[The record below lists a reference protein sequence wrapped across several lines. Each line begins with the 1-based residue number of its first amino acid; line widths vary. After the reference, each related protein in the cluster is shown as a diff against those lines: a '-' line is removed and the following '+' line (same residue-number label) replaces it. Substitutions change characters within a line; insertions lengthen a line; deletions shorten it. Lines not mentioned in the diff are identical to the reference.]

1 MEALHFLRPA
11 WFLALVP
18 GLLLGLWLLRY
29 RHRGGRWAEVV
40 EPELLSHLLL
50 EGARRGRPWGIAL
63 WFLALLLAVTALA
76 GPAFKRLPQPVFRDE
91 SALVVMLDLSR
102 SMDAADLRPSRLE
115 RARYKLEDLLEARRT
130 GLTALIVYAGDAFVV
145 TPLTDDVRTIRSLLA
160 ALSTDL
166 MPVPGSRPER
176 AVAEA
181 VKLLRQAGLPRGDL
195 LLVTDGIDQT
205 ALERIPEET
214 GGCCTLSVLG
224 VGTPAG
230 APIPLPRGG
239 FIRDTEGRVVSAAL
253 EEERLKE
260 LARRMDGL
268 YRRMEPGERDLHAL
282 LRWSTAAAVTG
293 RERRDLRADLWREEG
308 PWLLLGLLPL
318 AALAFRRGVLAA
330 LLLALLLP
338 GPPAQALDFD
348 GLWRRADQQA
358 WKRFRQQDY
367 AGAAG
372 LFTDPAWKAAAL
384 YRKGDY
390 EAALEALKGLD
401 SAEDWYNRG
410 NALAR
415 LGRYPEALKAY
426 DETLRRAPGHEDA
439 RRNRALVEKALQQQ
453 RQPSSGQGQGGGKE
467 GDSGESTG
475 QADESGRQG
484 KAEGPSSPSP
494 SPQPGESKAAADKEG
509 EQQGDVPSRRESE
522 QQPAREQ
529 EQPGTG
535 GELAMQQPPPV
546 AGPSGQRR
554 KPEQESEMP
563 EELRLWLQRVPDDP
577 GGLLR
582 RKFRYQYRKRGRPV
596 PPEGTPW

>member
-1 MEALHFLRPA
+1 METLHFLRPA
-11 WFLALVP
+11 WFLALLP

-40 EPELLSHLLL
+40 EPELLPHLLL

-76 GPAFKRLPQPVFRDE
+76 GPVFKRLPQPVFRDE

-115 RARYKLEDLLEARRT
+115 RARYKLEDLLAARRS

-160 ALSTDL
+160 AVSTDL

-195 LLVTDGIDQT
+195 LLVTDGVDQP
-205 ALERIPEET
+205 ALERIIDQAD
-214 GGCCTLSVLG
+214 GCCRLSVLG

-239 FIRDTEGRVVSAAL
+239 FIRDAGGRLVHAAL
-253 EEERLKE
+253 EEGRLKE
-260 LARRMDGL
+260 LARHMEGI
-268 YRRMEPGERDLHAL
+268 YRRMEPGEGDLRAL
-282 LRWSTAAAVTG
+282 LRWSAGATAGG

-330 LLLALLLP
+330 LLLVLLLP

-348 GLWRRADQQA
+348 HLWRRPDQQA
-358 WKRFRQQDY
+358 WEHFRQQDY
-367 AGAAG
+367 AGAAA
-372 LFTDPAWKAAAL
+372 LFADPAWKAAAR
-384 YRKGDY
+384 YREGDY

-426 DETLRRAPGHEDA
+426 DEALRRIPEHEDA
-439 RRNRALVEKALQQQ
+439 RHNRALVEKVLQQQ
-453 RQPSSGQGQGGGKE
+453 RRPSSGQGQGGGRE
-467 GDSGESTG
+467 GDSGESGG

-494 SPQPGESKAAADKEG
+494 SPQPEQSKAAADREG

-529 EQPGTG
+529 QQPGTG
-535 GELAMQQPPPV
+535 GELAMQQPPPE
-546 AGPSGQRR
+546 AGPTGQQR
-554 KPEQESEMP
+554 PEQESEMP

-582 RKFRYQYRKRGRPV
+582 RKFRYQYRKRGRPA